1 MMSMNLRAYYSRL
14 IRLAVLLGALA
25 LLLVGCDLPWQA
37 KQSDMAKDQT
47 LKMGWN
53 TGGGPDITTLDP
65 AQCADPSCG
74 PIVPMLYDGL
84 VTIDRNEHVE
94 PWAARSW
101 TISADGLTYTFR
113 LQPNQKFS
121 DGAPVT
127 ASDYA

>member
-1 MMSMNLRAYYSRL
+1 MNLRAYYSRL

-25 LLLVGCDLPWQA
+25 LLLAGCDLPWQA

-84 VTIDRNEHVE
+84 VTSTVTNMSSRGPPVHG
-94 PWAARSW
+94 P
-101 TISADGLTYTFR
+101 SAPMD
-113 LQPNQKFS
+113 
-121 DGAPVT
+121 
-127 ASDYA
+127 